1 MVTSPQAKR
10 AEAWAT
16 GMSWAEEVMTNQ
28 TETQVVLRM
37 LYTWPEDSKNKN
49 KKNLTLICEFICMK
63 SFNKEL

>member
-28 TETQVVLRM
+28 IETQVVLRM
-37 LYTWPEDSKNKN
+37 LYT
-49 KKNLTLICEFICMK
+49 
-63 SFNKEL
+63 